1 MFRHT
6 TLTLRGSRFTWFVA
20 LAAAPLL
27 LAAPLGPVLAA
38 TRTAARTLINSA
50 PVISGAPAT
59 SVVAGKAYSFRPV
72 ATDANGD
79 RLTFS
84 IANKPAWATFNSST
98 GLLQGAPLAS
108 RVGTYSNIVVKVSD
122 GKVSAALPAFSIV
135 VSPVI
140 ANRAPTIAGV
150 PATAVLT
157 GSAYVFQ
164 PTAADADGNALTFTI
179 QGLPAWASFNT
190 STGLLQGVPAAGS
203 AGTYAGIVIAVSD
216 GKLATALPAFGIVVT
231 KPNAAPKLS
240 GTPVTAGQSGQ
251 PYAFRPTASDAD
263 DDALTF
269 AIANKP
275 AWMTF
280 EPSTGL
286 LYGTPSAS
294 DVGTYGSIV
303 VSVSDGKASAALP
316 AFSVTVALPPTRTA
330 TLRWTAPT
338 QNVDG
343 TALTNLAGYQ
353 VSYGTASK
361 SYCSTLAAAA
371 GVTSVVIEGL
381 EPGTWYFAVKAV
393 NAAGKVSEFSNEAAK
408 LL

>member
-6 TLTLRGSRFTWFVA
+6 TLTFRGSRFAWFVA
-20 LAAAPLL
+20 LTAAPLL
-27 LAAPLGPVLAA
+27 LAAPLGEVVAGS
-38 TRTAARTLINSA
+38 RTTSRTLINSA
-50 PVISGAPAT
+50 PVISGTPAT
-59 SVVAGKAYSFRPV
+59 SVIAGKAYSFRPV

-84 IANKPAWATFNSST
+84 ISSKPVWATFYAST
-98 GLLQGAPLAS
+98 GLLQGTPAAS
-108 RVGTYSNIVVKVSD
+108 RAGTYSNVVIKVSD
-122 GKVSAALPAFSIV
+122 GRVTAALPAFSIV
-135 VSPVI
+135 VSPVV

-150 PATAVLT
+150 PATAVLA

-164 PTAADADGNALTFTI
+164 PTAADADGNALTFSI
-179 QGLPAWASFNT
+179 QGLPAWASFNA
-190 STGLLQGVPAAGS
+190 STGLLQGVPASGS

-231 KPNAAPKLS
+231 KPNTAPTLS
-240 GTPVTAGQSGQ
+240 GVPVTAGQSGQ
-251 PYAFRPTASDAD
+251 PYAFKPTAADAD

-269 AIANKP
+269 AVANKP

-280 EPSTGL
+280 EPTTGL
-286 LYGTPSAS
+286 LYGTPSTN
-294 DVGTYGSIV
+294 DVGTYSAIV
-303 VSVSDGKASAALP
+303 VSVSDGKANAALP

-343 TALTNLAGYQ
+343 TALTNLSGYQ

-361 SYCSTLAAAA
+361 SYCSTLSAAA